1 MSSPR
6 YIIKIRRYKD
16 GTNGSTR
23 YRFSTKLKA
32 VIFAAGFQA
41 GLQDSGNFD
50 IYVSVWEVDN
60 KQRGAVTIVMD
71 APQLEEIARK
81 EF

>member
-1 MSSPR
+1 MTR
-6 YIIKIRRYKD
+6 YIVKIRRYQS
-16 GTNGSTR
+16 GTNGATR

-32 VIFAAGFQA
+32 VLFAAGFQA
-41 GLQDSGNFD
+41 GLTDSGNGD
-50 IYVSVWEVDN
+50 IYVSVWAVDN
-60 KQRGAVTIVMD
+60 GQRGSVTLVMD

>member
-1 MSSPR
+1 MTPR

-16 GTNGSTR
+16 GVQGSTR

-32 VIFAAGFQA
+32 VIFGAGFQA
-41 GLQDSGNFD
+41 GLQDSGNSD
-50 IYVSVWEVDN
+50 IYVSVWEVTKD
-60 KQRGAVTIVMD
+60 KATLVMD